1 MRALVEGGE
10 GAIQDTNQ
18 DLETYSEVVGDVI
31 EQAHTQGADIQRYI
45 VAPAML
51 EMIGQ
56 VNGSDVLDL
65 YCGAGYLSRRLAALG
80 ANVTAVDSSEKFI
93 GIASEINNREGNGI
107 RYAVAEPTDLSVIE
121 DSTFDDIV
129 CNMGLLLARDLSGT
143 VAELARLIK
152 LGGRV
157 IFSHV
162 HPCFCGAD
170 AAWVGG
176 GAGDH
181 AYVTIGNYFTEG
193 WWTPEIIAELRDS
206 RTKVRHRTLSTL
218 VNAMSARGFN
228 VRRMLEPRPSHDTL
242 TLKPHLE
249 IYDRIPFAVVVEAV
263 FPFL

>member
-1 MRALVEGGE
+1 M
-10 GAIQDTNQ
+10 NQ
-18 DLETYSEVVGDVI
+18 EVETYREVVGDI
-31 EQAHTQGADIQRYI
+31 LEQAHTEGADVQRYI

-51 EMIGQ
+51 EIIGQ
-56 VNGSDVLDL
+56 VNGNDVLDL

-93 GIASEINNREGNGI
+93 GIAAEINKRESNGI

-129 CNMGLLLARDLSGT
+129 CNMGLLLARDLGGT

-152 LGGRV
+152 LGGRL

-162 HPCFCGAD
+162 HPCFCGPD

-176 GAGDH
+176 ASGSIP
-181 AYVTIGNYFTEG
+181 YITIGSYFTES
-193 WWTPEIIAELRDS
+193 WWTPDIIAELRDN
-206 RTKVRHRTLSTL
+206 RTKVKHRTLSAL
-218 VNAMSARGFN
+218 INALSARGFN
-228 VRRMLEPRPSHDTL
+228 VRRMFEPRPSPEVL
-242 TLKPHLE
+242 TLKPNLE
-249 IYDRIPFAVVVEAV
+249 VYDRVPVAIVVEAV